1 MSHTTPI
8 TIQNVRFYDMMIIWQ
23 TVPLRLGVWA
33 LCRENLNFQF
43 PLSQILACAFQI
55 HNLQLAFISI
65 GGKKE
70 TSNPWALLGL
80 GLLRS
85 LLSRNDLRSQRAA
98 QARCVPPY
106 MLPISSRCH
115 SLVNFN
121 QLQTQ
126 LMPPDR
132 LPLTFVRV
140 DCKKMAPIRGRYASS
155 NVHNIA
161 RYCMIQFVMSW
172 SWVAFDTVEV
182 ILNDWNET
190 GPGWVKTEKVTIL
203 FFSI

>member
-8 TIQNVRFYDMMIIWQ
+8 TIQNVRFYEMMIIWQ

-43 PLSQILACAFQI
+43 PLSQNIGLRFPNTQLTTCIHFNWWEKGNQQSLGPSRAWLAPITFEQKWFEKPKGGAGSLCSSLYVADLEPLPFSCQFQ
-55 HNLQLAFISI
+55 S
-65 GGKKE
+65 
-70 TSNPWALLGL
+70 TSNSIDA
-80 GLLRS
+80 
-85 LLSRNDLRSQRAA
+85 
-98 QARCVPPY
+98 
-106 MLPISSRCH
+106 
-115 SLVNFN
+115 
-121 QLQTQ
+121 
-126 LMPPDR
+126 PDR

-140 DCKKMAPIRGRYASS
+140 DCKKMAPIRRRYASS